1 MFDDIRS
8 VAGLR
13 HAVVLTVA
21 VSMLAACHGG
31 PSDVVGGGG
40 PSNANTSIT
49 LVAYSVPEPGWSK
62 VIPAFNASQEGKGIQ
77 VISSYGASGDQSR
90 GVADGKPADVVNF
103 SVEPDI
109 TRLVKIGKVSKD
121 WDKDATKGIPF
132 GSVVTLVVRPGNP
145 KNIKDWDDLLRP
157 GVEVI
162 TPSPLS
168 SGSAKWNL
176 LAPYVVK
183 SGGGHDSQAGLD
195 FIHKLVDEH
204 VKLRPGSGREATDVF
219 VQGSGDVLISY
230 ENEAIAAERQGKP
243 VTHVNPS
250 QTIKI
255 ENPVAVVTSS
265 THLNAATA
273 FKNFQYTAQA
283 QTSMGGSRI
292 PSGRSRR
299 RRRGPGQVSGS
310 GQTLDDRRSRWLG
323 GRGQAA
329 VRQELGQH
337 HQDLHEGHRMTTAIT
352 REVAGGGNTLPHD
365 RLRSDGTSL
374 RVGVS
379 ILWLSVIVLL
389 PLAAIAWQSI
399 GGGWRAFELAVTSN
413 AALESFR
420 VTLTISAGVTVLNMF
435 FGLLIAWVLV
445 RDDFPGKR
453 VVDAIIDLPF
463 ALPTIVASLVLLAL
477 YGKNSPVG
485 LHLQHTAWGVGV
497 ALAFVTLPFVVRAVQ
512 PVLLEIDRETEE
524 AAASLGAN
532 NATIFTAVV
541 LPSLT
546 PVLLTGAG
554 LTFSRAIGEF
564 GSVVLIGG
572 AVPGKTEVSS
582 QWIRTLIENDD
593 RVGAAAISIVLLLIS
608 FVVLFVLRTVGS
620 HAAKREELSA

>member
-21 VSMLAACHGG
+21 SSVLAACHGG

-40 PSNANTSIT
+40 PSNANTNIT

-183 SGGGHDSQAGLD
+183 SGGGHDPQAGLD
-195 FIHKLVDEH
+195 FIHKLVNEH

-230 ENEAIAAERQGKP
+230 ENEAIATERQGKA
-243 VTHVNPS
+243 VTHVNPP

-283 QTSMGGSRI
+283 QRVWAAAGFRPVDPAVAAEVRDKFPAPAKLWTIADLGGWPTVDKQLFDKS
-292 PSGRSRR
+292 
-299 RRRGPGQVSGS
+299 SGS
-310 GQTLDDRRSRWLG
+310 
-323 GRGQAA
+323 
-329 VRQELGQH
+329 
-337 HQDLHEGHRMTTAIT
+337 IT
-352 REVAGGGNTLPHD
+352 KIYT
-365 RLRSDGTSL
+365 
-374 RVGVS
+374 
-379 ILWLSVIVLL
+379 
-389 PLAAIAWQSI
+389 
-399 GGGWRAFELAVTSN
+399 RA
-413 AALESFR
+413 
-420 VTLTISAGVTVLNMF
+420 
-435 FGLLIAWVLV
+435 
-445 RDDFPGKR
+445 
-453 VVDAIIDLPF
+453 
-463 ALPTIVASLVLLAL
+463 
-477 YGKNSPVG
+477 
-485 LHLQHTAWGVGV
+485 
-497 ALAFVTLPFVVRAVQ
+497 
-512 PVLLEIDRETEE
+512 
-524 AAASLGAN
+524 
-532 NATIFTAVV
+532 
-541 LPSLT
+541 
-546 PVLLTGAG
+546 TG
-554 LTFSRAIGEF
+554 
-564 GSVVLIGG
+564 
-572 AVPGKTEVSS
+572 
-582 QWIRTLIENDD
+582 
-593 RVGAAAISIVLLLIS
+593 
-608 FVVLFVLRTVGS
+608 
-620 HAAKREELSA
+620 